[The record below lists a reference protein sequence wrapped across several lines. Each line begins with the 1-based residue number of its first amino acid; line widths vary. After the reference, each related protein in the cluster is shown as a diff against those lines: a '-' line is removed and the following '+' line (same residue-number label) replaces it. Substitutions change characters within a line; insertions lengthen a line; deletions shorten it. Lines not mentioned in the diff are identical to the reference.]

1 MQSWNLV
8 FKGICVAAAV
18 SLLAAC
24 ETPKEEEADTGA
36 KGQAPQQ
43 TIATSQ
49 PSAKIE
55 GPSPGSQEELD
66 LTVGSLIYFDFD
78 KYGVK
83 PEARATIERWAQ
95 WLEQNPSVTVT
106 IEGHCDERG
115 TREYN
120 LGLGERRATS
130 ARNLLI
136 AVGVDADRI
145 GTISYG
151 KERPVCATSNEACWS
166 QNRRDHMIVN

>member
-1 MQSWNLV
+1 MRFWSV
-8 FKGICVAAAV
+8 GIKGICVVAAV

-24 ETPKEEEADTGA
+24 ETVPEEQADSGA

-43 TIATSQ
+43 TIAVAQQ
-49 PSAKIE
+49 PAKVE
-55 GPSPGSQEELD
+55 GPAPGTQEELD
-66 LTVGSLIYFDFD
+66 LAVGSLIYFDFD
-78 KYGVK
+78 KFDLK
-83 PEARATIERWAQ
+83 PEARATIERWSQ
-95 WLEQNPSVTVT
+95 WLEQNPSVTVS
-106 IEGHCDERG
+106 IEGHADERG

-130 ARNLLI
+130 ARNYLVAI
-136 AVGVDADRI
+136 GIDAGRI